1 MPCRYSAKLGSS
13 WSRHCSA
20 AESYDD
26 DEGSFPAVPVP
37 SLVFYWAKFSVEE
50 LEPEMAKDQVCHL
63 SPIIS
68 GSVVM
73 PDRRHLRSALH
84 MLHEQ
89 RSIRTHF
96 LLFFIN
102 FAGTRLACQ
111 VAPSHMHMCAL
122 HYSSLSPSLPPPCLT
137 SLQYPPSTLGLGS
150 CAQPLQENA
159 SSCVP

>member
-1 MPCRYSAKLGSS
+1 MPCCYSAKLGSS

-26 DEGSFPAVPVP
+26 DDGSFPALPVP

-50 LEPEMAKDQVCHL
+50 LEPEMAKDQICHL

-84 MLHEQ
+84 VLHEQ

-111 VAPSHMHMCAL
+111 VTPSHMHMCAL